1 MYESDDEFA
10 LEKFVEEIFPIKDVV
25 TEKISI
31 HLWWF
36 DHVKTEIERFLS
48 DKKIQIPDREQ
59 IVK

>member
-31 HLWWF
+31 HL
-36 DHVKTEIERFLS
+36 
-48 DKKIQIPDREQ
+48 
-59 IVK
+59 